1 MNACQTYKS
10 MGGVR

>member
-10 MGGVR
+10 MGGVK